1 MGHKFIKNL
10 PKIFYFSTH
19 FIIIVFWMK
28 KIYKNTKE
36 ILQQPIFYK
45 KSMFSSIHNFLLKI
59 DVFVAFLIFYG
70 YVK

>member
-28 KIYKNTKE
+28 KIYKNTKRN
-36 ILQQPIFYK
+36 LTAT
-45 KSMFSSIHNFLLKI
+45 NFLQKI
-59 DVFVAFLIFYG
+59 NVFEYPQFFTEN
-70 YVK
+70 